1 MSLLKAAGNFYMAF
15 GAMLGGQQLQ
25 QQTSQA
31 CHKHDHKHD
40 HKRDIDQRLSNLERG
55 VHFNQWQPTNSV
67 TVVNNNTLIGR

>member
-25 QQTSQA
+25 Q
-31 CHKHDHKHD
+31 
-40 HKRDIDQRLSNLERG
+40 QRLSNLERG